1 MKTIQEIKTEL
12 RRVRIAIAKI
22 EDGAQEYTIGDRR
35 LTRADLA
42 TLYDRETTL
51 ENELADAENGGLVVT
66 FMEKGMD

>member
-1 MKTIQEIKTEL
+1 MKTIAEIKTEL
-12 RRVRIAIAKI
+12 KRVRMAIARI
-22 EDGAQEYTIGDRR
+22 EDGAQEYTIGNRR

-51 ENELADAENGGLVVT
+51 ENELADAEYGGMMVT